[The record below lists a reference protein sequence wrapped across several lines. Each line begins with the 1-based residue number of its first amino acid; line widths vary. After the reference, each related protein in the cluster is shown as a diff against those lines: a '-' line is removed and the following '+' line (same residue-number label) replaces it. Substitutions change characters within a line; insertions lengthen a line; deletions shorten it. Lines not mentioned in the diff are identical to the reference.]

1 MSTGA
6 PSAPGASLSELAAGD
21 PRLAAVERMFAAMY
35 RQMQSM
41 GLAVPLAEGGEA
53 LWMRAMAPSFGKSSV
68 LFLATRDELPVG
80 FGHGMLRLA
89 AGHLVPCK
97 TGFISHVYVDPA
109 ARGQHVGKQLV
120 EALEA
125 WFAARGAASI
135 ELHVIE
141 QNGAARGFWTACGY
155 APELVQMRRQL
166 SPVAGAPPDRQ
177 ERS

>member
-1 MSTGA
+1 MSIDPA
-6 PSAPGASLSELAAGD
+6 SAPGISLSELAAGD

-53 LWMRAMAPSFGKSSV
+53 LWMRAMAPSFGKTSV
-68 LFLATRDELPVG
+68 LLLAAREQLPVG
-80 FGHGMLRLA
+80 FGHGMIRLA
-89 AGHLVPCK
+89 AGHLVPSK

-109 ARGQHVGKQLV
+109 ARGQRVGKQLV

-125 WFAARGAASI
+125 WLAARGVASI
-135 ELHVIE
+135 ELHVIDR
-141 QNGAARGFWTACGY
+141 NAAARAFWTACGY
-155 APELVQMRRQL
+155 APDLVQMRRQL
-166 SPVAGAPPDRQ
+166 APGPGAPDRQ